1 MNIAIT
7 GASGFI
13 GKNLIYNLILDKK
26 NKIFKIDRK
35 TKKKKLN
42 QILNKSDILY
52 HFAAVNRPTKL
63 KNFKKDN
70 IELTNYICD
79 YFLKNNIKKKLFL
92 ALHHKQN

>member
-35 TKKKKLN
+35 TTKKKLN
-42 QILNKSDILY
+42 LILNKSDILY
-52 HFAAVNRPTKL
+52 HFAAVNRPTNL
-63 KNFKKDN
+63 KKFKKDN
-70 IELTNYICD
+70 VELTKYICD
-79 YFLKNNIKKKLFL
+79 YFLNNNLKKKNYF
-92 ALHHKQN
+92 

>member
-35 TKKKKLN
+35 TKKKK
-42 QILNKSDILY
+42 IK
-52 HFAAVNRPTKL
+52 P
-63 KNFKKDN
+63 
-70 IELTNYICD
+70 
-79 YFLKNNIKKKLFL
+79 NIK
-92 ALHHKQN
+92 